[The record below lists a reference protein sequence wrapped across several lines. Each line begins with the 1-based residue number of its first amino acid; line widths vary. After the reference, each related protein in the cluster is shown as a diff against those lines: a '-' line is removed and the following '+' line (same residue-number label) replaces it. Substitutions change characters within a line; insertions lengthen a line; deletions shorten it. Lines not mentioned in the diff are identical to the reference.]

1 METKEIDREYLGQLL
16 LAQGFKTWFL
26 YMFRVL
32 EGKPF
37 KVEAIHEDMFKLVQ
51 DILDMKITR
60 AIENVPPRSAK
71 TTMGKYIIL
80 YTFTVNP
87 TAIFIYTSFNQGLL
101 ADISKELAALMEH
114 PIYKAMYPQKITVE
128 DIEAS
133 PIDEFWREYLREET
147 KNKQNVYTNRR
158 ITTSKGG
165 SVLFAAIGS
174 QITGY
179 GCFDYNT
186 KIITEK
192 GSLRIGEIVE
202 RKIKTKVLSYNFKEK
217 KNEWKDIFDYVK
229 NDESDFLRITIDSG
243 ETINATPDHVFYLSD
258 GTEIRA
264 DKLKPGLEL
273 MSYSL
278 DGRNGYREFLRNI
291 LSRIILIKDKTNI
304 GFRELFKNPILKAC
318 GFISLKTDTVG
329 NASPNKTAFD
339 IRNRGSRYAECL
351 SNFLVRTFIPSNINS
366 IARPNLLKLPVLGK
380 FIKSVF
386 CGCSITKVFN
396 SIVSRVRVDMSALK
410 IGMPDKSK
418 QNEPMNANGLL
429 AIINKKCNTFISFLG
444 SLLFDHRIRARAVNI
459 SKFANKISRKPRNR
473 KILNIV
479 KNHEKSPSYCVTLWD
494 NNNFYLSESQ
504 VLVHNCGVRGAKT
517 FSGGLI
523 IDDANK
529 PADIYSQTMR
539 DKCLRYFEETLLSRL
554 NDSKTL
560 ILNIQQRLHIEDLSG
575 HLKRK
580 YGYPSLVKPL
590 LDINGVCQ
598 LPSQYSPERI
608 AELRTDETMFQ
619 AQYQQEP
626 TVEKGRI
633 IKRDWWQRYSRD
645 TETVKGQLILTADTA
660 FKETKTADYSVIQT
674 WELRKDKMLLRDM
687 KVGKWEFPEL
697 IQQAKNMWSKWTNS
711 DWVNRAQYF
720 FIEDKASGTPLQ
732 QTLSSEGINAIA
744 WTPQEYDYPDNKV
757 ARTKTLSWDVYRGM
771 VYLPENDDMAEYLIN
786 EASLFAEDMSHS
798 RDDSVDSASMAHSVW
813 KYNGG
818 GQD

>member
-1 METKEIDREYLGQLL
+1 MMEIDREYLGQLL
-16 LAQGFKTWFL
+16 LQQGFKTWFL

-32 EGKPF
+32 EGRPF
-37 KVEAIHEDMFKLVQ
+37 KIEPIHDDMFKLAE
-51 DILDMKITR
+51 DILSQRIKR

-71 TTMGKYIIL
+71 TTMCKYIVL

-87 TAIFIYTSFNQGLL
+87 RANFIYTSFNQGLL

-114 PIYKAMYPQKITVE
+114 PIYKAMYPQKISYEYLET
-128 DIEAS
+128 S
-133 PIDEFWREYLREET
+133 PVDDFWRDYFQQQKKDKE
-147 KNKQNVYTNRR
+147 NIYTNRR
-158 ITTSKGG
+158 ITTAQGG
-165 SVLFAAIGS
+165 SILFAAIGS

-229 NDESDFLRITIDSG
+229 NDESDFLQITIDSG

-278 DGRNGYREFLRNI
+278 DSRNGYREFLRNI

-304 GFRELFKNPILKAC
+304 GFRELFKNPILRAC
-318 GFISLKTDTVG
+318 GFISLKADTVG

-339 IRNRGSRYAECL
+339 IRNRGSRYAEGL
-351 SNFLVRTFIPSNINS
+351 GNFLVRTFIHSNINS

-380 FIKSVF
+380 FVKGVF

-444 SLLFDHRIRARAVNI
+444 SLLFNHRTRARAVNI
-459 SKFANKISRKPRNR
+459 SQFANKISRKPRNR

-504 VLVHNCGVRGAKT
+504 VLVHNCGIRGGQGFTGA
-517 FSGGLI
+517 LI

-539 DKCLRYFEETLLSRL
+539 DKVLRYFEETLLSRL
-554 NDSKTL
+554 NDSDVL
-560 ILNIQQRLHIEDLSG
+560 IFNVQQRLHIEDLSG

-580 YGYPSLVKPL
+580 YGYYTLSKPL

-598 LPSQYSPERI
+598 IPSQYTPDRI
-608 AELRTDETMFQ
+608 AELQHDESMFQ

-626 TVEKGRI
+626 TAEKGRI
-633 IKRDWWQRYSRD
+633 IKRDWWRYYNPN
-645 TETVKGQLILTADTA
+645 ETPLDGQIIITADTA
-660 FKETKTADYSVIQT
+660 FKETKTADYSCIQT
-674 WELRKDKMLLRDM
+674 WELKKDRMNMRDM
-687 KVGKWEFPEL
+687 VVGKWEFPEL
-697 IQQAKNMWSKWTNS
+697 IQYAKQMWVKWTDPNKI
-711 DWVNRAQYF
+711 NRAKYF

-732 QTLSSEGINAIA
+732 QTLANEGINAIA
-744 WTPQEYDYPDNKV
+744 WRPQDFDYPENKV
-757 ARTKTLSWDVYRGM
+757 ARTKTLSWDVFRNL
-771 VYLPENDDMAEYLIN
+771 VYLPEGERMTEYLVN
-786 EASLFAEDMSHS
+786 EASLFAEDLSHGH
-798 RDDSVDSASMAHSVW
+798 DDSVDSASMAHSVW
-813 KYNGG
+813 KYYGG

>member
-101 ADISKELAALMEH
+101 SDISKELAALMEH

-179 GCFDYNT
+179 G
-186 KIITEK
+186 
-192 GSLRIGEIVE
+192 
-202 RKIKTKVLSYNFKEK
+202 
-217 KNEWKDIFDYVK
+217 
-229 NDESDFLRITIDSG
+229 
-243 ETINATPDHVFYLSD
+243 
-258 GTEIRA
+258 
-264 DKLKPGLEL
+264 
-273 MSYSL
+273 
-278 DGRNGYREFLRNI
+278 
-291 LSRIILIKDKTNI
+291 
-304 GFRELFKNPILKAC
+304 
-318 GFISLKTDTVG
+318 
-329 NASPNKTAFD
+329 
-339 IRNRGSRYAECL
+339 
-351 SNFLVRTFIPSNINS
+351 
-366 IARPNLLKLPVLGK
+366 
-380 FIKSVF
+380 
-386 CGCSITKVFN
+386 
-396 SIVSRVRVDMSALK
+396 
-410 IGMPDKSK
+410 
-418 QNEPMNANGLL
+418 
-429 AIINKKCNTFISFLG
+429 
-444 SLLFDHRIRARAVNI
+444 
-459 SKFANKISRKPRNR
+459 
-473 KILNIV
+473 
-479 KNHEKSPSYCVTLWD
+479 
-494 NNNFYLSESQ
+494 
-504 VLVHNCGVRGAKT
+504 CGVRGAKT

-590 LDINGVCQ
+590 IDINGVCQ

-711 DWVNRAQYF
+711 DWINRAQYF

-798 RDDSVDSASMAHSVW
+798 HDDSVDSASMAHSVW